1 MLTQVVVV
9 LDQITH
15 YLVEYPQNAGEVRK
29 LVVASGVCND
39 IPFAATARND
49 PDFSTHLDLF
59 RRDGRQFSKM
69 EFQSIQRRIKMAT
82 PLQIVDWRGDPEAK
96 GYRHFYDQMC
106 EAYYGKK
113 IYLLVPFNRKDEAK
127 GLGAQWDAVAKKWFC
142 YADSSDL
149 RRIEQYFKRDL
160 GL

>member
-1 MLTQVVVV
+1 MLTQVIVV

-15 YLVEYPQNAGEVRK
+15 YLVEYPKNAREVRR

-59 RRDGRQFSKM
+59 RRDGGQFSKM

-82 PLQIVDWRGDPEAK
+82 PLLIVDWRD
-96 GYRHFYDQMC
+96 DQ
-106 EAYYGKK
+106 
-113 IYLLVPFNRKDEAK
+113 LWHPRP
-127 GLGAQWDAVAKKWFC
+127 VALQDRQAPRQK
-142 YADSSDL
+142 
-149 RRIEQYFKRDL
+149 RRPSQH
-160 GL
+160 